1 MSSVGPHSHG
11 ACSPVTHYRGRFAPS
26 PTGPLHFGSLL
37 AALASFCDA
46 KVAGGEWLLRIE
58 DVDGPRSRDDAACD
72 ILATLERY
80 GFEWDGAVVRQSD
93 RIPRY
98 EAALEHLRAM
108 TAVYPCTCTRR
119 ELDLVPIGASGER
132 VYPGFCRAGVADN
145 RGHRGRH
152 AWRVRV
158 TDEIIA
164 FIDRVQGPQAEALG
178 RDVGDFVV
186 RRTDGYF
193 AYQLAVVV
201 DDAAQGVTDVV
212 RGADLLA
219 STSRQ
224 IYLQR
229 LLGVAT
235 PAYLHIPIAIDSAGE
250 KISKQTCAPP
260 LPPSPLAALLA
271 AWRWLDQ
278 PAFESLPANVTEFW
292 SLARRSWSPQRLPPV
307 PMLPAPVRFAAAER
321 AVVGTRARV

>member
-1 MSSVGPHSHG
+1 MSSVVPPSRGSG
-11 ACSPVTHYRGRFAPS
+11 SPVRRYRGRFAPS

-46 KVAGGEWLLRIE
+46 KAAGGEWLLRIE

-80 GFEWDGAVVRQSD
+80 GFEWDGAVVRQSE
-93 RIPRY
+93 RTPRY

-108 TAVYPCTCTRR
+108 AAVYPCTCTRR
-119 ELDLVPIGASGER
+119 ELDSVPVGASGER
-132 VYPGFCRAGVADN
+132 VYPGFCRAGLAHS
-145 RGHRGRH
+145 RGYRGRQ

-158 TDEIIA
+158 PDETIA
-164 FIDRVQGPQAEALG
+164 FVDRVQGRQAQALAQ
-178 RDVGDFVV
+178 DVGDF
-186 RRTDGYF
+186 
-193 AYQLAVVV
+193 
-201 DDAAQGVTDVV
+201 VV

-224 IYLQR
+224 ICLQR

-235 PAYLHIPIAIDSAGE
+235 PSYLHVPIAIDSSGE
-250 KISKQTCAPP
+250 KLSKQTCAPP
-260 LPPSPLAALLA
+260 LPTSPLPTLLA

-278 PAFESLPANVTEFW
+278 PAFDSLPANVTEFW
-292 SLARRSWSPQRLPPV
+292 ALARRSWSPQRLPPV
-307 PMLPAPVRFAAAER
+307 PMLPAPARFAATATA
-321 AVVGTRARV
+321 AVDACARV

>member
-1 MSSVGPHSHG
+1 MSSVGPHQHG
-11 ACSPVTHYRGRFAPS
+11 SGPPARRYRGRFAPS

-37 AALASFCDA
+37 VALASFCDA
-46 KVAGGEWLLRIE
+46 KAAGGEWLLRIE

-80 GFEWDGAVVRQSD
+80 GFEWDGAVVRQSE
-93 RIPRY
+93 RTPRY

-108 TAVYPCTCTRR
+108 AAVYPCTCTRR
-119 ELDLVPIGASGER
+119 ELDSAPISASGER
-132 VYPGFCRAGVADN
+132 VYPGFCRAGLADS

-158 TDEIIA
+158 PDEIIA
-164 FIDRVQGPQAEALG
+164 FVDRVQGPQAQALAQ
-178 RDVGDFVV
+178 DVGDFVV

-224 IYLQR
+224 ICLQQ

-235 PAYLHIPIAIDSAGE
+235 PSYLHVPIAIDSSGE
-250 KISKQTCAPP
+250 KLSKQTCAPP
-260 LPPSPLAALLA
+260 LPPSPLPTLLA

-292 SLARRSWSPQRLPPV
+292 ALACRSWSPQRLPPV
-307 PMLPAPVRFAAAER
+307 PMLPAPARFATETS
-321 AVVGTRARV
+321 AVDAWARL

>member
-1 MSSVGPHSHG
+1 M
-11 ACSPVTHYRGRFAPS
+11 
-26 PTGPLHFGSLL
+26 HFGSLL

-80 GFEWDGAVVRQSD
+80 GFEWDGAVVRQSE

-108 TAVYPCTCTRR
+108 AAVYPCTCTRR
-119 ELDLVPIGASGER
+119 QLDSVPIGMSGER
-132 VYPGFCRAGVADN
+132 VYPGFCRAGLAD
-145 RGHRGRH
+145 RRESGRH

-158 TDEIIA
+158 PDEIVA
-164 FIDRVQGPQAEALG
+164 FVDRLQGQQGQALARE
-178 RDVGDFVV
+178 VGDFVV
-186 RRTDGYF
+186 YRTDGYF

-201 DDAAQGVTDVV
+201 DDAAQGVTDIV

-224 IYLQR
+224 ICLQR

-235 PAYLHIPIAIDSAGE
+235 PAYLHIPIAIDSSGE
-250 KISKQTCAPP
+250 KLSKQTCALP
-260 LPPSPLAALLA
+260 LPPSPLPTLLA

-278 PAFESLPANVTEFW
+278 PAFASLPANVAEFW
-292 SLARRSWSPQRLPPV
+292 ALARRGWSPQRLPPV
-307 PMLPAPVRFAAAER
+307 PMLPAPARFAAAEM
-321 AVVGTRARV
+321 AAVGTRARV